1 MNSIG
6 GSLILRKYCE
16 EGTLLMCEG
25 RLFGVSFI
33 VRGRFS
39 KVTTEGVIPEIAEF
53 VSLDNE
59 ASFALT
65 LSADGLTFRYV
76 EPRDFPSLDVPSTD
90 RTTMGLV
97 VEFPDRGLVAVCER
111 MTFVEIPDE

>member
-16 EGTLLMCEG
+16 EGTLL
-25 RLFGVSFI
+25 
-33 VRGRFS
+33 
-39 KVTTEGVIPEIAEF
+39 IPEIAEF